1 MNILWT
7 KGLQKRFDDSKP
19 AVPITVIAVHPG
31 VVQTFRDDPL
41 VVRLYGLIFGVK
53 TEQGAHNPVFAA
65 ASKLVAAER
74 EKYKGSYIQ
83 PIPRIGTI
91 SMPSPVAGSDQNA
104 EDLWRVTE
112 EFLQKI

>member
-1 MNILWT
+1 M
-7 KGLQKRFDDSKP
+7 QKRFDDSEP
-19 AVPITVIAVHPG
+19 TVPITVIAVHPG

-53 TEQGAHNPVFAA
+53 TEQGAQNPVFAA
-65 ASKLVAAER
+65 ASKRVAAER

-91 SMPSPVAGSDQNA
+91 SIPSPVADSDQNT

-112 EFLQKI
+112 DFLQKIRL